1 MSTTNLKET
10 YFTFKTLS
18 KIHGEPTL
26 ESLAKLRK
34 QVFANAEAV
43 PNSKY
48 GTNGYLG
55 LVMTNEQFSKRS
67 TIPFTRPGAVPEID
81 TNGTQTQLLQR
92 ERQYQRR
99 VAYVKEFAQMES
111 VIFQQIRDAI
121 DEEYIAA
128 YLDDTT
134 GNFTCQI
141 PDLLTYLIN
150 TYAYISEEELEMK
163 RAEVAATEYEAGQ
176 PMDTVLQKVNNF
188 ANLAE
193 LAHTTISEPQKIAMA
208 KVIIVKSRA
217 YADYITEWNRKLPQQ
232 KTWSNF
238 MTFFRQA
245 HKELRQSRPTLK
257 DIAMDAHILEK
268 DQRDLEQTIIQ
279 LQLQSQ
285 EQILKT
291 TLEENQKQMSK
302 MFDQMLKKL
311 GDSQA
316 KEQQNQETD
325 QQGKR
330 TRTRKTSRPFK
341 YCSKCHKNGH
351 NAFKFSTHNA
361 DECKTYP

>member
-1 MSTTNLKET
+1 
-10 YFTFKTLS
+10 LS
-18 KIHGEPTL
+18 KIHGETTL
-26 ESLAKLRK
+26 ESLAKFRK
-34 QVFANAEAV
+34 QIFTNAEAV

-55 LVMTNEQFSKRS
+55 LVMTNKQFCKRS

-92 ERQYQRR
+92 ERQYQRK

-111 VIFQQIRDAI
+111 IIFQQIRYAI
-121 DEEYIAA
+121 DEEYIVA

-134 GNFTCQI
+134 GNFTCQV
-141 PDLLTYLIN
+141 PDLLVYLIN

-176 PMDTVLQKVNNF
+176 PMDTVLQKVNKF

-193 LAHTTISEPQKIAMA
+193 LAHTNISEDQKIPMA
-208 KVIIVKSRA
+208 KVIIIKARA
-217 YADYITEWNRKLPQQ
+217 YADYITKWNKKSAQQ
-232 KTWSNF
+232 KSWTNF

-245 HKELRQSRPTLK
+245 HKELKQSRPTRK
-257 DIAMDAHILEK
+257 DIATDAHIIEK
-268 DQRDLEQTIIQ
+268 DQRDIEQTIIQ

-291 TLEENQKQMSK
+291 TVGENQKQLSK
-302 MFDQMLKKL
+302 MLDLSLF
-311 GDSQA
+311 
-316 KEQQNQETD
+316 
-325 QQGKR
+325 
-330 TRTRKTSRPFK
+330 
-341 YCSKCHKNGH
+341 
-351 NAFKFSTHNA
+351 
-361 DECKTYP
+361 

>member
-55 LVMTNEQFSKRS
+55 LVMTDEQFSKRS

-92 ERQYQRR
+92 ERQYQRK

-111 VIFQQIRDAI
+111 AIFQQIRDAI

-134 GNFTCQI
+134 GNFTCKI
-141 PDLLTYLIN
+141 PELLTYLLN

-163 RAEVAATEYEAGQ
+163 RAEVAATDYQPGQ
-176 PMDTVLQKVNNF
+176 PMDIVLQKVNTF

-193 LAHTTISEPQKIAMA
+193 LAQTTISEPQKIAMA
-208 KVIIVKSRA
+208 KVIIVKSNA

-245 HKELRQSRPTLK
+245 HKELRQSRPTLR
-257 DIAMDAHILEK
+257 DIDMDANVIEK
-268 DQRDLEQTIIQ
+268 DLEQTIIQ

-291 TLEENQKQMSK
+291 TLEENQKQMSR

-311 GDSQA
+311 GDSQETVQ
-316 KEQQNQETD
+316 KNQKTD
-325 QQGKR
+325 QQEKP
-330 TRTRKTSRPFK
+330 RTRKPSRPFK

-351 NAFKFSTHNA
+351 SAFKFSTHN
-361 DECKTYP
+361 DDDCKTYP